1 MNILKGYDNFYPEG
15 VMRPG
20 DVYVEI
26 GVSRAKFLTET
37 GLLRDDCTY
46 HLFEPGPVSF
56 AALQQRFVDDS
67 HVYIHQE
74 MIWSVRQP
82 RKFWIAPP
90 DEVQDSN
97 GAVVPPTGPCT
108 LLMMYA
114 ITLADAYRI
123 YTIPTRHRFLVLNC
137 EGAECEI
144 LKSPIE
150 ADFVAVAFHEH
161 KTQIRTSP
169 FLEEYMLKQY
179 RTLRLHER
187 GGGYVYWLG
196 ERK

>member
-46 HLFEPGPVSF
+46 HLFEPTPFQMLDS
-56 AALQQRFVDDS
+56 RFCTPNV
-67 HVYIHQE
+67 HIHE
-74 MIWSVRQP
+74 NLIWSTR
-82 RKFWIAPP
+82 RLLDFWISPP
-90 DEVQDSN
+90 GENQDSN
-97 GAVVPPTGPCT
+97 GVVVPPAGPCQT
-108 LLMMYA
+108 LKLYA
-114 ITLADAYRI
+114 ITLQDAYRN
-123 YTIPTRHRFLVLNC
+123 YGIPPRHRFLVLNC
-137 EGAECEI
+137 EGAEYEI
-144 LKSPIE
+144 LKSPVE
-150 ADFVAVAFHEH
+150 ADFVAVEFHEH
-161 KTQIRTSP
+161 KTEVHTAS

-187 GGGYVYWLG
+187 GDGYTHWLG
-196 ERK
+196 ERRR